1 MRSGRDKRLVTCGAL
16 LAAVLAAGMFTG
28 GAAQGADDFTDV
40 PASHP
45 QREAILF
52 AAEQGWFRGYPDGTF
67 RPDRAVS
74 DQQLAAVVRRA
85 FPDGASRADL
95 ASFMWAGSRVLPQ
108 PPVGEQ
114 GCGWPVFT
122 DVDYF
127 HPQAWDIKYAA
138 DYGWFEG
145 YPDGTFRPDRA
156 VSDQQLAAVVRRAF
170 PDGASRADLASF
182 MRAGSRALG
191 RVNQARDPSFAEFFT
206 YVVRV
211 EEEGG
216 RDREQLWVAGTDG
229 SDPRLLTD
237 NANYWRWS
245 PDGGVLAYTVDGNPE
260 QVWAYNAA
268 TGRNR
273 MLGEHPKHYFDGY
286 LGWSGDIITYS
297 VSVSANGRRQKLWL
311 YEGPELE
318 PRLLSNGKTGFLR
331 QARGNGDIKFSVSE
345 WDENDEQVGRVWS
358 YDKATSRQRLLTSRS
373 GRFEQ
378 TKFSHGDKCMAYL
391 AAVADD
397 APAPDATP
405 GDSVDF
411 SADGDQS
418 FALASF
424 ARPPVLTELWMV
436 DFGGEGPRRLLDHPD
451 YFESYKW
458 SPDGSRLAYQ
468 VENVDAKGRRTGE
481 AELWVVDTTGMG
493 SPHQLTD
500 SATGDHDYEWSLGGE
515 SIAYKEP
522 VYDDNGDWLRKY
534 KLTVV
539 DMETLTGRQLTAN
552 LTPDDEFYS
561 GYSWVPGGRNIGYAV
576 VVRDETGEEIREE
589 LWVADTDGTNRR
601 LVTDRLAD
609 VRVKT
614 VPGGEILPYV
624 TSASMRWLFRY
635 RPTEPGEEIMAYATE
650 VRDADGVWASD
661 ELWVAGGDGS
671 RPRRLADGLPNVY
684 WLDMSPDGEKIAYWV
699 GLRDDSGRSAGQEL
713 WLADGDGSPPRR
725 LAVADSVNFREWS
738 RSGLWLTYSQDG
750 GLWMARAD
758 GTASRLLSE
767 KTDGNGRWN

>member
-1 MRSGRDKRLVTCGAL
+1 MRSGRDRRLVTCGAL

-45 QREAILF
+45 QRDAILF
-52 AAEQGWFRGYPDGTF
+52 AAEQGWFRGYQDGTFRPDRAVSDQQLAAVVRRAFLDGASRADLASFMWAGSRILPQAPVGEQGCGWPVFTDIDYFHPQAWDIKYAADYGWFEGYQDGTF

-85 FPDGASRADL
+85 FP
-95 ASFMWAGSRVLPQ
+95 
-108 PPVGEQ
+108 E
-114 GCGWPVFT
+114 
-122 DVDYF
+122 
-127 HPQAWDIKYAA
+127 
-138 DYGWFEG
+138 
-145 YPDGTFRPDRA
+145 
-156 VSDQQLAAVVRRAF
+156 
-170 PDGASRADLASF
+170 GASRADLASF

-191 RVNQARDPSFAEFFT
+191 RVNQARDPSFANFYSYE
-206 YVVRV
+206 VRV
-211 EEEGG
+211 EEEGV
-216 RDREQLWVAGTDG
+216 RRAREQLWVAGTDG

-273 MLGEHPKHYFDGY
+273 MLGEHPKRYFHSY

-318 PRLLSNGKTGFLR
+318 PRLLSSVSSGFLLGS
-331 QARGNGDIKFSVSE
+331 RGKGDIKYLTSE
-345 WDENDEQVGRVWS
+345 WDENDELIGQEVWA
-358 YDKATSRQRLLTSRS
+358 YDNATSRRRLLTSRS
-373 GRFEQ
+373 GSFEQ
-378 TKFSHGDKCMAYL
+378 TEFSHGDKCMAYL
-391 AAVADD
+391 AEVADD
-397 APAPDATP
+397 APANVPAT
-405 GDSVDF
+405 GASLAF

-418 FALASF
+418 FAYASLAP
-424 ARPPVLTELWMV
+424 PPVLTELWMV
-436 DFGGEGPRRLLDHPD
+436 DFGGERPRRLLDHPD

-458 SPDGSRLAYQ
+458 SPDGSRLAYK
-468 VENVDAKGRRTGE
+468 VEKVDAKGRRTGE
-481 AELWVVDTTGMG
+481 EELWVLDVAGMG

-500 SATGDHDYEWSLGGE
+500 SETRVDNYQWSLGGE
-515 SIAYKEP
+515 SIAYTEP
-522 VYDDNGDWLRKY
+522 VYDDNGDWLQKHE
-534 KLTVV
+534 LTVV
-539 DMETLTGRQLTAN
+539 DMETFVGRHLTAD
-552 LTPDDEFYS
+552 LTPDGKFYN
-561 GYSWVPGGRNIGYAV
+561 GYSWLSGGKNIGYAV

-614 VPGGEILPYV
+614 APGGD
-624 TSASMRWLFRY
+624 
-635 RPTEPGEEIMAYATE
+635 IMAYATE
-650 VRDADGVWASD
+650 VRDADGIWVSE
-661 ELWVAGGDGS
+661 ELWVAGVDGS

-684 WLDMSPDGEKIAYWV
+684 WLKMSPDGEKIAYWV
-699 GLRDDSGRSAGQEL
+699 GLWDDSGRRAGQE
-713 WLADGDGSPPRR
+713 WRLADINGSPSR
-725 LAVADSVNFREWS
+725 LLAAGDRASFREWS
-738 RSGLWLTYSQDG
+738 RSGRWFTYTQDG